1 MRYNALI
8 SSNTHHNQGTIAM
21 IKLSPDRVCE
31 IAGIERSTLDHWV
44 LLGFIAPQHRFSSRG
59 DVSNCFFTVNQ
70 CLAIAVA
77 IQYRNHGAV
86 LARTVS
92 VLQFLA
98 KMHLEKIEAEL
109 QAGRTMP
116 VPAEMHGRK
125 LVPGML
131 IEPPELTGSTKRLLD
146 SVDLKPIYDDVMGKI
161 DKLSSRKS
169 VGRLASRRPRRRA
182 GRQAQGV

>member
-1 MRYNALI
+1 
-8 SSNTHHNQGTIAM
+8 M

-44 LLGFIAPQHRFSSRG
+44 LLGFITPQHRFSARG

-70 CLAIAVA
+70 CLAVAVA
-77 IQYRNHGAV
+77 IQYHNHGAV

-109 QAGRTMP
+109 QAGRTFP
-116 VPAEMHGRK
+116 VPASLHGRK
-125 LVPGML
+125 AVPGML
-131 IEPPELTGSTKRLLD
+131 IEPPEVTGSARQLMD
-146 SVDLKPIYDDVMGKI
+146 AIDMKPIYHHVMGEI
-161 DKLSSRKS
+161 AKLANKGR
-169 VGRLASRRPRRRA
+169 VGRMPKRSKRRRRTSLA
-182 GRQAQGV
+182 RA